1 MSVSQPIRLSGRSVF
16 RVSGPDA
23 RTLLQGLLTCDF
35 DDIAPGRPQHGAL
48 LTPQGKILF
57 EALVHEPAPG
67 IYLFD
72 TDAALA
78 AEFIKRL
85 MFYRLRAKV
94 TIEPAD
100 ELSIIAVPGGSMDGL
115 PDDPRLPALGARGIL
130 PVSDAEKF
138 PAGDASYHAHRIA
151 CGIAELGCDYPS
163 GEIFPH
169 EANHDQLG
177 GVDFQKGC
185 FVGQEVVSRMQHRGT
200 ARKRFV
206 PAAIDGQAPAMG
218 TEVMAGEK
226 PAGAMGSSEGQS
238 GLALLRL
245 DRLEQAVADGA
256 PLICGEATLVA
267 RKPDW
272 AQFDVPAATLKA

>member
-1 MSVSQPIRLSGRSVF
+1 MSMIRLAGRSVF

-78 AEFIKRL
+78 GDFIKRL

-94 TIEPAD
+94 TIETAD
-100 ELSIIAVPGGSMDGL
+100 DLCVVAVPGGSADNL
-115 PDDPRLPALGARGIL
+115 PDDPRLAALGARGIL
-130 PVSDAEKF
+130 TASEAENF
-138 PAGDASYHAHRIA
+138 PADDAAYHARRIV
-151 CGIAELGCDYPS
+151 CGVAELGSDYPS
-163 GEIFPH
+163 GEVFPH

-185 FVGQEVVSRMQHRGT
+185 YVGQEVVSRMQHRGT

-206 PAAIDGQAPAMG
+206 PVTIDGEAPAMG
-218 TEVMAGEK
+218 ADVTAGGK
-226 PAGAMGSSEGQS
+226 PVGAMGSSKGQS

-245 DRLEQAVADGA
+245 DRLEQAIADSE
-256 PLICGEATLVA
+256 PVVCGHATLTASRPV
-267 RKPDW
+267 W
-272 AQFDVPAATLKA
+272 AQFDVPGDSVQA

>member
-1 MSVSQPIRLSGRSVF
+1 MSMIRLAGRSVF

-72 TDAALA
+72 TDATLA
-78 AEFIKRL
+78 GDFIKRL

-94 TIEPAD
+94 TIETAD
-100 ELSIIAVPGGSMDGL
+100 DLCVVAVPGGSADNL
-115 PDDPRLPALGARGIL
+115 PDDPRLAALGARGIL
-130 PVSDAEKF
+130 TASEAENF
-138 PAGDASYHAHRIA
+138 PADDAAYHARRIV
-151 CGIAELGCDYPS
+151 CGVAELGSDYPS
-163 GEIFPH
+163 GEVFPH

-185 FVGQEVVSRMQHRGT
+185 YVGQEVVSRMQHRGT

-206 PAAIDGQAPAMG
+206 PVTIDGEAPAMG
-218 TEVMAGEK
+218 ADVTASGK
-226 PAGAMGSSEGQS
+226 PVGTMGSSKGQS

-245 DRLEQAVADGA
+245 DRLEQAIADSE
-256 PLICGEATLVA
+256 PVVCGHATLTASRPV
-267 RKPDW
+267 W
-272 AQFDVPAATLKA
+272 AQFDVPGDSVQA